1 MSLYRDSLRRAL
13 LRYAPTASSERVD
26 LALAEIL
33 SDLKLTRASNT
44 DVVASSASSVDSGAN
59 ANSTRSGSGDND
71 TVLTQEAWC
80 NVMASW
86 LQVRFLN

>member
-1 MSLYRDSLRRAL
+1 MYLLTLFLLLFLFLLIVLPSAPRRDSLRRAL

-33 SDLKLTRASNT
+33 SDL
-44 DVVASSASSVDSGAN
+44 
-59 ANSTRSGSGDND
+59 GSDGSDEP
-71 TVLTQEAWC
+71 VLTQEAWC

-86 LQVRFLN
+86 LQVSEALI